1 MNTTQYSIFRNFD
14 YDTFWKTMRKW
25 SKTNIVYISEL
36 QAPDDFECVW
46 EKEMSR
52 SIKVTDKSRAV
63 ERLFKW
69 KG

>member
-1 MNTTQYSIFRNFD
+1 
-14 YDTFWKTMRKW
+14 MRKW

-36 QAPDDFECVW
+36 QAPNDFECVW
-46 EKEMSR
+46 EREVSR

-69 KG
+69 KGEI